1 MLLMSVFQ
9 PDDMQPLSKHFTS
22 IVSFQNQ
29 EVLGIN
35 LCGTLNFK
43 HRSGYSKITRSRRC
57 RL

>member
-35 LCGTLNFK
+35 LCRTLNFK
-43 HRSGYSKITRSRRC
+43 HRSGYSKSTRSHRC
-57 RL
+57 KL